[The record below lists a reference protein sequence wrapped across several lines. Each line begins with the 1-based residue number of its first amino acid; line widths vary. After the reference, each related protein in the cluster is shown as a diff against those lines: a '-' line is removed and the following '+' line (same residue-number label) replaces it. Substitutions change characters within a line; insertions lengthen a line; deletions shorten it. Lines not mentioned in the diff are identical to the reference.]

1 MSNNLGIF
9 INNTDSYLKYNININ
24 NFDKLKNNFDK
35 IIVIDIETEHSIN
48 LKDKIIHDKNIYK
61 YLLDNIFNKN
71 IENNDFNYEKI
82 KYVLKNINYQYFNY
96 VTIISDNYIYSNHLN
111 DYFNYVYNHNLDF
124 YSFTDTTENDY
135 NYQLYLFSFK
145 STYIIKIIEYFNN
158 ENDIDI
164 IKNKFSSIF
173 NTKMSF
179 VKIAYLDHNYK
190 NDIFMNDKVYEYF
203 LENNIIKDIYFDDIE
218 SYYLYLTEENK
229 INIGIYYAIELWLRY
244 KTINYMDI
252 LENIPINNFERIE
265 YGKDPFKSINNIVP
279 IEYRSGN
286 IKIGFCKIKNL
297 F

>member
-1 MSNNLGIF
+1 MDNDNKELIFFPLNN
-9 INNTDSYLKYNININ
+9 YKY
-24 NFDKLKNNFDK
+24 K
-35 IIVIDIETEHSIN
+35 
-48 LKDKIIHDKNIYK
+48 KNIK
-61 YLLDNIFNKN
+61 F
-71 IENNDFNYEKI
+71 
-82 KYVLKNINYQYFNY
+82 
-96 VTIISDNYIYSNHLN
+96 
-111 DYFNYVYNHNLDF
+111 
-124 YSFTDTTENDY
+124 
-135 NYQLYLFSFK
+135 
-145 STYIIKIIEYFNN
+145 YFNN
-158 ENDIDI
+158 EQQDYDDNELIPSVCPYCNCFNG
-164 IKNKFSSIF
+164 KNKNSI
-173 NTKMSF
+173 NK
-179 VKIAYLDHNYK
+179 Y
-190 NDIFMNDKVYEYF
+190 IFIYECDVCDLKYF